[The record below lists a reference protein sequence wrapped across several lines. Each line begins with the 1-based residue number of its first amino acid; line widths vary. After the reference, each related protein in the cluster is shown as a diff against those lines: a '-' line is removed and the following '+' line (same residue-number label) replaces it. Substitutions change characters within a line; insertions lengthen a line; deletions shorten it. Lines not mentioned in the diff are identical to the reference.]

1 MIPVHMLDHGFSL
14 SCIKGQ
20 ASCTPS
26 IASSS
31 LSSSLGPRTDTRFWG
46 LRKGS
51 LLLSDLGTLPL
62 LPPSLKKENV
72 RPAFPFLLPFYS
84 ICLLSW
90 RSVQKLLASYL
101 CLAVVPP
108 PHTLQTPSGLPAQPL
123 IDILL
128 LIVEGRLPL
137 QPLADSS
144 THDAPLPGLIM
155 SALYLQLVPENLH
168 ILR

>member
-1 MIPVHMLDHGFSL
+1 MVMIPVHMLDHGFSL

-51 LLLSDLGTLPL
+51 LLLSNLGTLPL

-108 PHTLQTPSGLPAQPL
+108 SH
-123 IDILL
+123 
-128 LIVEGRLPL
+128 
-137 QPLADSS
+137 LADSLWAAS
-144 THDAPLPGLIM
+144 SASDRYLITHSGGQAA
-155 SALYLQLVPENLH
+155 SAAAC
-168 ILR
+168 